1 MDIAGRTTA
10 NTICLHPQ
18 IEDKLRKWLKERP
31 TAAFLCIGP
40 PGVGKTT
47 LVYRVCKEEGY
58 WIQELNASHTRTG
71 TSFRD
76 KILPLLRE
84 PGLSAWSSPS
94 RPKGHAVVLDEM
106 DGLSQGERG
115 GLQELLKYLR
125 ETKKNG
131 PIPLI
136 LICNELLGRKM
147 QQIVRLCEVCT
158 VGMPAG
164 PILEKWIGRS
174 LTSTEK
180 KMDLRSLFRILEGY
194 SPPPQQSLF
203 EANNNNTI
211 EDAVDMVGNDFV
223 EPPSITIQTAWH
235 TLYDKW
241 DFFDTIDMDT
251 KDANLAGLLYHQ
263 NLPLRLQPAQPKK
276 GVPPS
281 AEANLDAFNTYK
293 RLHKV
298 FKISDYA
305 DFWAFFHQCWPL
317 LSIST
322 EIKLKIANLFLQE
335 LPPAHKV
342 VPVEQLEYTWV
353 LTRQSALFNAW
364 KEMCKL
370 NDETG
375 VDLRHIPDICIG
387 GTTKQQKALSFVK
400 EEIDE
405 LAVAAAAAQPKPKKA
420 VVSTGTAVTAAKK
433 VKKTAAV
440 DIQTVT
446 LQI

>member
-1 MDIAGRTTA
+1 MDVTERTTS

-18 IEDKLRKWLKERP
+18 IEDKLRKWLRERP

-84 PGLSAWSSPS
+84 SGLSSWASPS

-174 LTSTEK
+174 LTPVEK
-180 KMDLRSLFRILEGY
+180 KMDLRSLFRILEGF
-194 SPPPQQSLF
+194 SAPPSQ
-203 EANNNNTI
+203 ANINNYQI
-211 EDAVDMVGNDFV
+211 EDSTEVSEDFFD
-223 EPPSITIQTAWH
+223 PPSITLQTAWY

-241 DFFDTIDMDT
+241 DFFDVIDMDT

-263 NLPLRLQPAQPKK
+263 NLPYRLQPAVTKKMQPTQ
-276 GVPPS
+276 VT
-281 AEANLDAFNTYK
+281 EANREAFDTYRK
-293 RLHKV
+293 LHKV
-298 FKISDYA
+298 FEISDYA

-317 LSIST
+317 LGIST
-322 EIKLKIANLFLQE
+322 EIKLKIANLYLQE
-335 LPPAHKV
+335 LPEPAKV

-387 GTTKQQKALSFVK
+387 GSTKQQKALSFVK
-400 EEIDE
+400 EEETDTQQ
-405 LAVAAAAAQPKPKKA
+405 AVVKTVKKTVKTVKSEEQQEKPKRK
-420 VVSTGTAVTAAKK
+420 TAAAKK
-433 VKKTAAV
+433 QSVLI
-440 DIQTVT
+440 DI
-446 LQI
+446 

>member
-1 MDIAGRTTA
+1 MDIAGKTTA

-18 IEDKLRKWLKERP
+18 VEEKLRRWLKERP

-84 PGLSAWSSPS
+84 SGLSAWASPS

-125 ETKKNG
+125 ETKKNAA
-131 PIPLI
+131 IPLV

-164 PILEKWIGRS
+164 PILEKWIGRP
-174 LTSTEK
+174 LTINER
-180 KMDLRSLFRILEGY
+180 KMDLRSLFRVIEGFA
-194 SPPPQQSLF
+194 PPPQQYFIQSD
-203 EANNNNTI
+203 ETAAAAATEKQEDDIDITI
-211 EDAVDMVGNDFV
+211 
-223 EPPSITIQTAWH
+223 EPPSITLQTAWH
-235 TLYDKW
+235 TLYDTW
-241 DFFDTIDMDT
+241 DFFDVIDMDT

-263 NLPLRLQPAQPKK
+263 NLPYRLQPVGPKR
-276 GVPPS
+276 GTPPTS
-281 AEANLDAFNTYK
+281 EANRAAFDQY
-293 RLHKV
+293 RQLHKV
-298 FKISDYA
+298 FEISDYA

-317 LSIST
+317 LGIST
-322 EIKLKIANLFLQE
+322 EVKLKIANLYLQE
-335 LPPAHKV
+335 LPKANKII
-342 VPVEQLEYTWV
+342 PVEQLEYTWV

-364 KEMCKL
+364 KEMCRL

-387 GTTKQQKALSFVK
+387 GSTKQQKALSFVK
-400 EEIDE
+400 EEIDPAQQE
-405 LAVAAAAAQPKPKKA
+405 VKTATAAPKTVSSSKKT
-420 VVSTGTAVTAAKK
+420 VSTRKTSAIKK
-433 VKKTAAV
+433 E
-440 DIQTVT
+440 TVS
-446 LQI
+446 INI

>member
-1 MDIAGRTTA
+1 MDIASKTTDK
-10 NTICLHPQ
+10 TICLHPQ
-18 IEDKLRKWLKERP
+18 IEDRLRKWLKERP

-76 KILPLLRE
+76 KILPLLKE
-84 PGLSAWSSPS
+84 SGLSSWASPS
-94 RPKGHAVVLDEM
+94 RPKGHAVILDEM

-131 PIPLI
+131 AIPLV

-158 VGMPAG
+158 VGMPSY
-164 PILEKWIGRS
+164 PILERWIGRP
-174 LTSTEK
+174 LTLNEK
-180 KMDLRSLFRILEGY
+180 KMDLRSLFRILEGING
-194 SPPPQQSLF
+194 PPQQFSYLQS
-203 EANNNNTI
+203 ADTDKD
-211 EDAVDMVGNDFV
+211 EDIFD
-223 EPPSITIQTAWH
+223 PPSITLQTAWY

-241 DFFDTIDMDT
+241 DFFDKIDMDT

-263 NLPLRLQPAQPKK
+263 NLPMRLQPKK
-276 GVPPS
+276 GCADS
-281 AEANLDAFNTYK
+281 NREAFNIYRK
-293 RLHKV
+293 LHKV
-298 FKISDYA
+298 FEVSDYA

-317 LSIST
+317 LGIST
-322 EIKLKIANLFLQE
+322 EIKLKIANLYIQE
-335 LPPAHKV
+335 LAPANKV

-353 LTRQSALFNAW
+353 LTKQSALFNAW

-370 NDETG
+370 NDEMQ
-375 VDLRHIPDICIG
+375 VNLRHIPDMCIG
-387 GTTKQQKALSFVK
+387 GETKQQKALSFVK
-400 EEIDE
+400 IVEEE
-405 LAVAAAAAQPKPKKA
+405 PVE
-420 VVSTGTAVTAAKK
+420 
-433 VKKTAAV
+433 VKKPATRKK
-440 DIQTVT
+440 TVA
-446 LQI
+446 LSDQKGA